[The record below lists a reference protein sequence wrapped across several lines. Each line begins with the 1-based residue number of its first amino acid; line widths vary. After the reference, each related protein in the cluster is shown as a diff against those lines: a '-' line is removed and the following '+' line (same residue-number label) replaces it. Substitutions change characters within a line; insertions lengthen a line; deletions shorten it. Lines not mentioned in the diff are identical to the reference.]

1 MRIRLVQKM
10 ISKLLGNRY
19 EILDKIGEGGMAYV
33 YKARCRLLNRT
44 VAVKVLKPEFS
55 NDEEF
60 LEKFK
65 NEAQSAASLNQQNI
79 INIFDV
85 GQEDSISYIVMEY
98 VDGENLKDLIHK
110 KGAISQE
117 LMLSL
122 SRQIALAL
130 EEAHSK
136 KIVHRDIKSQNIML
150 TKNNM
155 VKVADF
161 GIAKAVSSSTITA
174 VGSIM
179 GSVHYFSPEQA
190 RGGYVDERSDIYS
203 LGIVM
208 YEMITGKL
216 PFEGDTP
223 VNIAL
228 KHIQEEIAFDDND
241 NISAEIK
248 DVIRKATQK
257 SADRRYKTVS
267 DLIKDLDYV
276 KENKA
281 FENNFMDDTYHTQ
294 KIVADDEYKILFTD
308 VEERKI
314 NKNKQLKS
322 SSESKK
328 EVESKKETE
337 PKNNKKMILTVAG
350 ALVAALLFVTAIFVF
365 GDGFGVLSN
374 KDKIETPDFVSQT
387 LEDAEEEAQASG
399 LTIIKDGEEIN
410 SLYEPGQIVSQIP
423 EAGTKILKGEVIKVI
438 ISAQTVEEVEVP
450 DLVGKKIEEATKL
463 IEGAGLTESVEYKFD
478 DSQENLVL
486 EQMPRAGD
494 KIESG
499 KVVKIV
505 VSLGKEENN
514 IELPTVIG
522 KSEQEAKTILKNFS
536 LKISYREDKSQSEG
550 VVLSQNPSPGQKM
563 STGSEVGIVVN
574 RYEKPKEVSYTMV
587 VTLPKDRD
595 SVRVEIRDSAQD
607 SVIYDKT
614 VNPIELG
621 EVLEVQVKGF
631 PGEVKE
637 YKVYL
642 DGDYNNI
649 HANPKVQF

>member
-1 MRIRLVQKM
+1 M

-85 GQEDSISYIVMEY
+85 GQDESTSYIVMEY
-98 VDGENLKDLIHK
+98 VDGQNLKDLIHK

-130 EEAHSK
+130 EEAHGK

-150 TKNNM
+150 TKSNM

-161 GIAKAVSSSTITA
+161 GIAKAVTSSTITA

-228 KHIQEEIAFDDND
+228 KHIQEEISFDDND
-241 NISAEIK
+241 DISAEIK

-267 DLIKDLDYV
+267 DLIKDLDYI
-276 KENKA
+276 KEERI
-281 FENNFMDDTYHTQ
+281 FENDFADESYHTQ
-294 KIVADDEYKILFTD
+294 KLGQSDEYKILFTD
-308 VEERKI
+308 V
-314 NKNKQLKS
+314 N
-322 SSESKK
+322 ESKSLK
-328 EVESKKETE
+328 NRKPQNNIETKKETE
-337 PKNNKKMILTVAG
+337 PNNKKKMAISVIG
-350 ALVAALLFVTAIFVF
+350 ALVAALLFVTGVF
-365 GDGFGVLSN
+365 MIGGYWKNSD
-374 KDKIETPDFVSQT
+374 KDKIETPDFSSLT
-387 LEDAEEEAQASG
+387 LEEAEKKSEELG

-410 SLYEPGQIVSQIP
+410 SQYDPGQIVSQLP
-423 EAGTKILKGEVIKVI
+423 EAGTKIAKEELIKVI
-438 ISAQTVEEVEVP
+438 ISAEVIEEVEVP

-463 IEGAGLTESVEYKFD
+463 IEAAGLTESVEYKFN
-478 DSQENLVL
+478 DSEENLVL
-486 EQMPRAGD
+486 EQTPRAGD

-499 KVVKIV
+499 KVVKV
-505 VSLGKEENN
+505 TVSLGKEESS

-522 KSEQEAKTILKNFS
+522 KSEQEARTILKNF
-536 LKISYREDKSQSEG
+536 KIKASYVEDRSQNEW

-563 STGSEVGIVVN
+563 ATGSEVGIVVN
-574 RYEKPKEVSYTMV
+574 KYEKPKEVAYTMV
-587 VTLPKDRD
+587 ITLPKDRD
-595 SVRVEIRDSAQD
+595 TVRVEIKDVAQD

-614 VNPIELG
+614 VNPSELG

-631 PGEVKE
+631 PGDVKE
-637 YKVYL
+637 YNVYL

>member
-1 MRIRLVQKM
+1 M

-33 YKARCRLLNRT
+33 YKARCRLLNRI

-85 GQEDSISYIVMEY
+85 GQDDSISYIVMEY

-117 LMLSL
+117 LMISL

-130 EEAHSK
+130 EEAHGK
-136 KIVHRDIKSQNIML
+136 KIIHRDIKSQNIML
-150 TKNNM
+150 TKSNM

-161 GIAKAVSSSTITA
+161 GIAKAVTSSTITA

-228 KHIQEEIAFDDND
+228 KHIQEEIKFDDKD

-276 KENKA
+276 KENRA
-281 FENNFMDDTYHTQ
+281 FENNFADESYHTQ
-294 KIVADDEYKILFTD
+294 NIGLSDEYKILFTD
-308 VEERKI
+308 VEESKSLKK
-314 NKNKQLKS
+314 KNSKAKVETPKEP
-322 SSESKK
+322 ES
-328 EVESKKETE
+328 
-337 PKNNKKMILTVAG
+337 NKKKKTMLSVVG
-350 ALVAALLFVTAIFVF
+350 AFVAALLFVGGIFIIS
-365 GDGFGVLSN
+365 GYWKNSD
-374 KDKIETPDFVSQT
+374 KDKIETPDFVSMT
-387 LEDAEEEAQASG
+387 LEKAEKTSEELG
-399 LTIIKDGEEIN
+399 IIIIKDGEEIN
-410 SLYEPGQIVSQIP
+410 SQYQPGQIVSQMP
-423 EAGTKILKGEVIKVI
+423 EAGTKIAEGELVKVI
-438 ISAQTVEEVEVP
+438 ISKETIEEVAVP

-463 IEGAGLTESVEYKFD
+463 IEASGLTESVEYKFD
-478 DSQENLVL
+478 DSEENVVL
-486 EQMPRAGD
+486 EQTPRAGD
-494 KIESG
+494 KIEVG
-499 KVVKIV
+499 KIVKIT

-522 KSEQEAKTILKNFS
+522 KTEQEAKTILKNFD
-536 LKISYREDKSQSEG
+536 LKISYREDLTQTEG
-550 VVLSQNPSPGQKM
+550 IVLSQNPSPGQKM
-563 STGSEVGIVVN
+563 ATGSEVGVVVN
-574 RYEKPKEVSYTMV
+574 KYEKPKEVAYTMV
-587 VTLPKDRD
+587 ITLPKDKD
-595 SVRVEIRDSAQD
+595 SVRVEIRDAVQD
-607 SVIYDKT
+607 TVIYDKT
-614 VNPIELG
+614 VNPSELG

-631 PGEVKE
+631 PGEAKE

-642 DGDYNNI
+642 DGDYNNV

>member
-1 MRIRLVQKM
+1 M
-10 ISKLLGNRY
+10 INKLLGNRY
-19 EILDKIGEGGMAYV
+19 EILEKIGEGGMAHV

-79 INIFDV
+79 INIYDV
-85 GQEDSISYIVMEY
+85 GQENDISYIVMEY

-110 KGAISQE
+110 KGALPKE
-117 LMLSL
+117 LMLLISK
-122 SRQIALAL
+122 QIALAL

-150 TKNNM
+150 TKNNV

-216 PFEGDTP
+216 PFDGDTP

-228 KHIQEEIAFDDND
+228 KHIQEEILFEDND
-241 NISAEIK
+241 DISAEIK

-257 SADRRYKTVS
+257 SADRRYKCVS
-267 DLIKDLDYV
+267 DLIQDLDYV
-276 KENKA
+276 KDERAFDNK
-281 FENNFMDDTYHTQ
+281 FLDDTYHTQ
-294 KIVADDEYKILFTD
+294 ILTSDDEYKILFTD
-308 VEERKI
+308 VNETNSQKKKRTQNEVRA
-314 NKNKQLKS
+314 NSKS
-322 SSESKK
+322 NVPKTSSK
-328 EVESKKETE
+328 EDK
-337 PKNNKKMILTVAG
+337 KKMTMVVIGAILAAIVFVTVAFMIG
-350 ALVAALLFVTAIFVF
+350 
-365 GDGFGVLSN
+365 SN
-374 KDKIETPDFVSQT
+374 LKGGENDKIETPSFVGKT
-387 LEDAEEEAQASG
+387 FEEAEEEAKEFG
-399 LTIIKDGEEIN
+399 LTIIKDGEEVN
-410 SLYEPGQIVSQIP
+410 SMYELGQIVRQTP
-423 EAGTKILKGEVIKVI
+423 EEGTKITKDEPIKVI
-438 ISAQTVEEVEVP
+438 VAAENVEMVDVPNVE
-450 DLVGKKIEEATKL
+450 GKTLDEASKL
-463 IEGAGLTESVEYKFD
+463 LKEAGLTESPEYKFD
-478 DSQENLVL
+478 DSAENTVL
-486 EQMPRAGD
+486 EQVPRAGD
-494 KIESG
+494 KLEKG
-499 KVVKIV
+499 KSVKIT

-514 IELPTVIG
+514 IELPTVLG
-522 KSEQEAKTILKNFS
+522 KSEQEAKNILKNFN

-574 RYEKPKEVSYTMV
+574 KYEKPKEVSYSMV
-587 VTLPKDRD
+587 ISLPEDRD
-595 SVRVEIRDSAQD
+595 TVRVQIKDVAQD
-607 SVIYDKT
+607 SFIYDKT
-614 VNPIELG
+614 VNPVELG
-621 EVLEVQVKGF
+621 AVLEVQVKGY
-631 PGEVKE
+631 PGDVKE

>member
-1 MRIRLVQKM
+1 M
-10 ISKLLGNRY
+10 INRLLGNRY
-19 EILDKIGEGGMAYV
+19 EVLEKIGEGGMAHV
-33 YKARCRLLNRT
+33 YKARCRLLNRI

-79 INIFDV
+79 INIYDV
-85 GQEDSISYIVMEY
+85 GQESDISYIVMEY

-110 KGAISQE
+110 RGALPKE
-117 LMLSL
+117 LMIAI

-150 TKNNM
+150 TKNNV

-216 PFEGDTP
+216 PFDGDTP

-228 KHIQEEIAFDDND
+228 KHIQEEILFEDND
-241 NISAEIK
+241 DISAEIK

-257 SADRRYKTVS
+257 SADRRYKNVS
-267 DLIKDLDYV
+267 DLIQDLDYV
-276 KENKA
+276 REERLVENK
-281 FENNFMDDTYHTQ
+281 FSDETYHTQ
-294 KIVADDEYKILFTD
+294 VLTPDDEYKILFTD
-308 VEERKI
+308 VKESNSEKRKR
-314 NKNKQLKS
+314 S
-322 SSESKK
+322 TSESKSKNSISK
-328 EVESKKETE
+328 ESSGEDK
-337 PKNNKKMILTVAG
+337 KKMTMVVIGAIISAIVFVVVAFMIG
-350 ALVAALLFVTAIFVF
+350 SGLKGEV
-365 GDGFGVLSN
+365 DS
-374 KDKIETPDFVSQT
+374 KIETPSFVGKT
-387 LEDAEEEAQASG
+387 FEEAEAEAKEYG

-410 SLYEPGQIVSQIP
+410 SLYELGQIVRQMP
-423 EAGTKILKGEVIKVI
+423 EEGTKITKEETIKVI
-438 ISAQTVEEVEVP
+438 VAAENIEMVDVPNVE
-450 DLVGKKIEEATKL
+450 GKTLDEATKL
-463 IEGAGLTESVEYKFD
+463 IKAVGLTESAEYKFD
-478 DSQENLVL
+478 DSVENIVL
-486 EQMPRAGD
+486 DQTPRAGD
-494 KIESG
+494 KLEKG
-499 KVVKIV
+499 KLVKIT

-514 IELPTVIG
+514 IELPTVLG
-522 KSEQEAKTILKNFS
+522 KSEQEAKTILKNFN

-574 RYEKPKEVSYTMV
+574 KYEKPKEVSYSMV
-587 VTLPKDRD
+587 ISLPEDRET
-595 SVRVEIRDSAQD
+595 VRVQIKDVAKDSF
-607 SVIYDKT
+607 IYDKT
-614 VNPIELG
+614 VNSVELG
-621 EVLEVQVKGF
+621 AVLEVQVKGF
-631 PGEVKE
+631 PGDVKE
-637 YKVYL
+637 YVVYL
-642 DGDYNNI
+642 DGDYDNI

>member
-1 MRIRLVQKM
+1 M
-10 ISKLLGNRY
+10 INKLLGNRY
-19 EILDKIGEGGMAYV
+19 EILEKIGEGGMAYV
-33 YKARCRLLNRT
+33 YKARCRLLNRI
-44 VAVKVLKPEFS
+44 VAVKVLKPEFN

-79 INIFDV
+79 INIYDV
-85 GQEDSISYIVMEY
+85 GQDDDVSYIVMEY

-110 KGAISQE
+110 RGAIPKE
-117 LMLSL
+117 LMIAI

-150 TKNNM
+150 AKNNM

-216 PFEGDTP
+216 PFDGDTP

-228 KHIQEEIAFDDND
+228 KHIQEELVFEDND
-241 NISAEIK
+241 DISSEIK

-257 SADRRYKTVS
+257 SADRRYKSVT
-267 DLIKDLDYV
+267 DLIKDLDYI
-276 KENKA
+276 KEERA
-281 FENNFMDDTYHTQ
+281 FENKFIDETYHTQ
-294 KIVADDEYKILFTD
+294 KIVPDDEYKILFTD
-308 VEERKI
+308 VKASNTERIRKPNI
-314 NKNKQLKS
+314 
-322 SSESKK
+322 
-328 EVESKKETE
+328 E
-337 PKNNKKMILTVAG
+337 PRVNKKREVPKTTNEDKKKMTMVVLG
-350 ALVAALLFVTAIFVF
+350 AIVAAIIFVSGIF
-365 GDGFGVLSN
+365 LVGSGLLGGG
-374 KDKIETPDFVSQT
+374 KDKIETPNFLGKT
-387 LEDAEEEAQASG
+387 LEEAEEESKIYE
-399 LTIIKDGEEIN
+399 LKIVKSGEELN
-410 SLYEPGQIVSQIP
+410 SMYDKGQIVRQTP
-423 EAGTKILKGEVIKVI
+423 EEGTKIKKGETITVIVAGEDVEMSAVPSVI
-438 ISAQTVEEVEVP
+438 
-450 DLVGKKIEEATKL
+450 GKNLDQAVKL
-463 IEGAGLTESVEYKFD
+463 IKEAGFTDSPEYKFD
-478 DSQENLVL
+478 DSSENTII

-494 KIESG
+494 SLEKG
-499 KVVKIV
+499 KSVKIV
-505 VSLGKEENN
+505 VSMGKEENN
-514 IELPTVIG
+514 IELPTVLG
-522 KSEQEAKTILKNFS
+522 KSEQEAKNILKNFN
-536 LKISYREDKSQSEG
+536 LKISYREDRTQTEG

-574 RYEKPKEVSYTMV
+574 KYEKPKEVSYSMV
-587 VTLPKDRD
+587 VSLPTDKD
-595 SVRVEIRDSAQD
+595 SVRVQIKDVAQD
-607 SVIYDKT
+607 SFIYDKT
-614 VNPIELG
+614 VNSTELG
-621 EVLEVQVKGF
+621 GLLEVQVKGL
-631 PGEVKE
+631 PGDVKE

-642 DGDYNNI
+642 DGDYDNV

>member
-1 MRIRLVQKM
+1 M
-10 ISKLLGNRY
+10 INRLLGNRY

-33 YKARCRLLNRT
+33 YKAKCRLLNRI
-44 VAVKVLKPEFS
+44 VAVKVLKPEFN

-79 INIFDV
+79 INIYDV
-85 GQEDSISYIVMEY
+85 GQEDDISYIVMEY

-110 KGAISQE
+110 KGALPKE
-117 LMLSL
+117 LMVSIA
-122 SRQIALAL
+122 RQIALAL

-150 TKNNM
+150 TRNNV

-216 PFEGDTP
+216 PFDGDTP

-228 KHIQEEIAFDDND
+228 KHIQEELVFSDND
-241 NISAEIK
+241 DISSEIK

-257 SADRRYKTVS
+257 SADRRYKNVS
-267 DLIKDLDYV
+267 DLIKDLDYI
-276 KENKA
+276 KEERAFDNK
-281 FENNFMDDTYHTQ
+281 FMDDTYHTQ
-294 KIVADDEYKILFTD
+294 KIVPDDEYKILFTD
-308 VEERKI
+308 VKE
-314 NKNKQLKS
+314 N
-322 SSESKK
+322 SSEKSKRSQG
-328 EVESKKETE
+328 ER
-337 PKNNKKMILTVAG
+337 PKSNNAPVKRDSAEKNSGEDKKKMVMVVVGAIL
-350 ALVAALLFVTAIFVF
+350 AAIVFVSAAFMI
-365 GDGFGVLSN
+365 GSN
-374 KDKIETPDFVSQT
+374 LKGSDKDKIETPGFLGMTV
-387 LEDAEEEAQASG
+387 EEAETEAAKLG
-399 LTIIKDGEEIN
+399 LTVTKDGEELN
-410 SLYEPGQIVSQIP
+410 SSYEPGQIVRQTP
-423 EAGTKILKGEVIKVI
+423 EEGTKISKDEPITVVI
-438 ISAQTVEEVEVP
+438 AAEEVELIEVP
-450 DLVGKKIEEATKL
+450 SLVGKKLEEVSKL
-463 IEGAGLTESVEYKFD
+463 IKEAGFTESAEYKFD
-478 DSQENLVL
+478 ADSAENTILDQV
-486 EQMPRAGD
+486 PRAGD
-494 KIESG
+494 KLEKG
-499 KVVKIV
+499 NVVKIT
-505 VSLGKEENN
+505 VSMGKEENN
-514 IELPTVIG
+514 IELPTVLG
-522 KSEQEAKTILKNFS
+522 KSEQEAKNILKNFN

-574 RYEKPKEVSYTMV
+574 KYEKPKEVSYSMV
-587 VTLPKDRD
+587 VSLPEDKD
-595 SVRVEIRDSAQD
+595 SVRVQIKDVAQD
-607 SVIYDKT
+607 SFIYDKT
-614 VNPIELG
+614 VNSKELG
-621 EVLEVQVKGF
+621 GLLEVQVKGL

-637 YKVYL
+637 YAVYL
-642 DGDYNNI
+642 DGDYNNV

>member
-1 MRIRLVQKM
+1 M
-10 ISKLLGNRY
+10 IGKLLGNRY
-19 EILDKIGEGGMAYV
+19 EILGKIGEGGMAYV
-33 YKARCRLLNRT
+33 YKARCRLLNRI

-85 GQEDSISYIVMEY
+85 GQDDSTSYIVMEF

-130 EEAHSK
+130 EEAHGK

-216 PFEGDTP
+216 PFNGDTP

-228 KHIQEEIAFDDND
+228 KHIQEEIMFDDDD

-276 KENKA
+276 KENKV
-281 FENNFMDDTYHTQ
+281 FENNFSDETYHTQ
-294 KIVADDEYKILFTD
+294 KIGVSDEYKILFTD
-308 VEERKI
+308 VEVG
-314 NKNKQLKS
+314 KNLKS
-322 SSESKK
+322 KDPKPEIETQK
-328 EVESKKETE
+328 EAE
-337 PKNNKKMILTVAG
+337 PKNKKTLILSVVG
-350 ALVAALLFVTAIFVF
+350 ALLAAILFVGGAFMIS
-365 GDGFGVLSN
+365 GYLKNSN
-374 KDKIETPDFVSQT
+374 EAKIETPDFVSMT
-387 LEDAEEEAQASG
+387 LEEAEEEAQALGITVIS
-399 LTIIKDGEEIN
+399 DGEELN
-410 SLYEPGQIVSQIP
+410 SQYEPGQIVSQSP
-423 EAGTKILKGEVIKVI
+423 EAGTKIIEGETIKVI
-438 ISAQTVEEVEVP
+438 ISENVIEQVEVP
-450 DLVGKKIEEATKL
+450 ALIGKKLEEATKL
-463 IEGAGLTESVEYKFD
+463 IEAAGLTESVEYKFD
-478 DSQENLVL
+478 DSEENLVL
-486 EQMPRAGD
+486 EQTPRSGD
-494 KIESG
+494 KIEIG
-499 KVVKIV
+499 KIVKIT

-522 KSEQEAKTILKNFS
+522 KTEQEARTILKNFDI
-536 LKISYREDKSQSEG
+536 KVSYREDTSQTEG
-550 VVLSQNPSPGQKM
+550 IVLSQNPSPGQKM
-563 STGSEVGIVVN
+563 ATGSEVGVVVN
-574 RYEKPKEVSYTMV
+574 KYEKPKEVSYTMV
-587 VTLPKDRD
+587 VSLPSDKT
-595 SVRVEIRDSAQD
+595 SVRVEIKETSQNTT
-607 SVIYDKT
+607 IYDKT
-614 VNPIELG
+614 VNPEDLG
-621 EVLEVQVKGF
+621 NVLEVQVKGTA
-631 PGEVKE
+631 GEAKE

-642 DGDYNNI
+642 DGDYNNVY
-649 HANPKVQF
+649 ANPKVQF